1 MNYNNYR
8 NMTAAQ
14 RAAWTQA
21 YREFVSAQLPTIR
34 NAKQSSKELVEMMNK
49 GLDLLTA
56 FPFTRSF
63 VSETR
68 SFNSHFRVRTT
79 FIRYCDK
86 VTKEVQ
92 GTFGE
97 TVDLTDKSLLT
108 PHVGRPTKDEAQAR
122 ALAAERAR
130 QEREKNENTLF
141 GKMGDIPDDNTI
153 VEGTVSGNMTGGV
166 GFHLDQLKWLMS
178 DNLKEAVDTIREL
191 RNAAAEAA
199 TTAKTLAMEKAS
211 EDRIAVY
218 AKEAAEKTEAYERI
232 YEQVDNEMARVYVRL
247 KEDSTYIEEM
257 KNKGTDPD
265 ALRTALRPYWDK
277 VENKEVFKQQVIEDI
292 KANDPEQAKKREAE
306 EKKTKRKNEIIKY
319 LTRKD
324 KANTAKR
331 AKGMRER
338 YTELI
343 ALIGEEEAKPY
354 LPLVE
359 KAEDDAAGKTD
370 NPDSKGDSD
379 NSDNSEHGNSENA
392 GNTGKDGN
400 SSENVEQ

>member
-257 KNKGTDPD
+257 KSKGTDPD

-319 LTRKD
+319 FTRKD

-359 KAEDDAAGKTD
+359 KAEEDAAGKTD
-370 NPDSKGDSD
+370 NPDNNGDPD
-379 NSDNSEHGNSENA
+379 NSKSGNS
-392 GNTGKDGN
+392 GNTGKPE
-400 SSENVEQ
+400 ENAE

>member
-1 MNYNNYR
+1 
-8 NMTAAQ
+8 MTAAQ

-359 KAEDDAAGKTD
+359 KAEEDAAEKTD

-379 NSDNSEHGNSENA
+379 NSDNSEHGNSGITENA
-392 GNTGKDGN
+392 GKSG
-400 SSENVEQ
+400 ENVE

>member
-1 MNYNNYR
+1 
-8 NMTAAQ
+8 MTAAQ

-359 KAEDDAAGKTD
+359 KAEEDAAEITG
-370 NPDSKGDSD
+370 NPGNPGDS
-379 NSDNSEHGNSENA
+379 SENA
-392 GNTGKDGN
+392 
-400 SSENVEQ
+400 EQ

>member
-1 MNYNNYR
+1 
-8 NMTAAQ
+8 MTAAQ

-359 KAEDDAAGKTD
+359 KAEEDAAGKTD
-370 NPDSKGDSD
+370 NPDSNGDSD
-379 NSDNSEHGNSENA
+379 NSDNSEHGNSGITENA
-392 GNTGKDGN
+392 GKSG
-400 SSENVEQ
+400 ENVE

>member
-1 MNYNNYR
+1 
-8 NMTAAQ
+8 MTAAQ
-14 RAAWTQA
+14 RTAWTQA

-199 TTAKTLAMEKAS
+199 TTAKTLSMEKAS

-379 NSDNSEHGNSENA
+379 NSDNSEHGNSGITENA
-392 GNTGKDGN
+392 GKSG
-400 SSENVEQ
+400 ENVE

>member
-1 MNYNNYR
+1 
-8 NMTAAQ
+8 MTAAQ

-92 GTFGE
+92 GAFGE

-359 KAEDDAAGKTD
+359 KAEEDAAGKTD
-370 NPDSKGDSD
+370 NPDNNGDS
-379 NSDNSEHGNSENA
+379 E
-392 GNTGKDGN
+392 
-400 SSENVEQ
+400 ENVEQ

>member
-1 MNYNNYR
+1 
-8 NMTAAQ
+8 MTAAQ

-79 FIRYCDK
+79 FIRYCEK

-232 YEQVDNEMARVYVRL
+232 YEQVDNEMATVYVRL

-359 KAEDDAAGKTD
+359 KAEEDAAGKTD
-370 NPDSKGDSD
+370 NLDSNGDSD
-379 NSDNSEHGNSENA
+379 NSDNSEHGNSGITENA
-392 GNTGKDGN
+392 GK
-400 SSENVEQ
+400 SEENVE

>member
-1 MNYNNYR
+1 
-8 NMTAAQ
+8 MTAAQ

-141 GKMGDIPDDNTI
+141 GKMEDIPDDNTI

-338 YTELI
+338 YIELI

-354 LPLVE
+354 RPLVE
-359 KAEDDAAGKTD
+359 KAEEDAAGKTD
-370 NPDSKGDSD
+370 NPDNNGDSD
-379 NSDNSEHGNSENA
+379 NSDNSESGNSGNTGNSE
-392 GNTGKDGN
+392 
-400 SSENVEQ
+400 ENVE

>member
-1 MNYNNYR
+1 
-8 NMTAAQ
+8 MTAAQ

-359 KAEDDAAGKTD
+359 KAEEDAAGKTD
-370 NPDSKGDSD
+370 NPDNNGDSD
-379 NSDNSEHGNSENA
+379 ESA
-392 GNTGKDGN
+392 
-400 SSENVEQ
+400 EQ

>member
-1 MNYNNYR
+1 
-8 NMTAAQ
+8 MTAAQ

-359 KAEDDAAGKTD
+359 KAEEDAAGKTD

-379 NSDNSEHGNSENA
+379 NSDNSEHGNSGITENA
-392 GNTGKDGN
+392 GK
-400 SSENVEQ
+400 SEENVE

>member
-1 MNYNNYR
+1 
-8 NMTAAQ
+8 MTAVQ

-232 YEQVDNEMARVYVRL
+232 YEQVDNEMAMVYVRL

-277 VENKEVFKQQVIEDI
+277 VENKEVFKHQVIEDI

-370 NPDSKGDSD
+370 NPDSNGDSD
-379 NSDNSEHGNSENA
+379 NSEPGNSGNAGITENA
-392 GNTGKDGN
+392 GK
-400 SSENVEQ
+400 SEENVE

>member
-1 MNYNNYR
+1 
-8 NMTAAQ
+8 MTAAQ

-257 KNKGTDPD
+257 KSKGTDPD

-359 KAEDDAAGKTD
+359 KAEEDAAGKTD
-370 NPDSKGDSD
+370 NPDNNGDPD
-379 NSDNSEHGNSENA
+379 NSKSGNS
-392 GNTGKDGN
+392 GNTGKPE
-400 SSENVEQ
+400 ENAE

>member
-1 MNYNNYR
+1 
-8 NMTAAQ
+8 MTAAQ

-324 KANTAKR
+324 KANTVKR

-379 NSDNSEHGNSENA
+379 NSDNSEHGNSGITENA
-392 GNTGKDGN
+392 GK
-400 SSENVEQ
+400 SKENVE

>member
-1 MNYNNYR
+1 
-8 NMTAAQ
+8 MTAVQ

-97 TVDLTDKSLLT
+97 TVDLTDNLLLT

-379 NSDNSEHGNSENA
+379 NSEPGNSGNAGITENA
-392 GNTGKDGN
+392 GK
-400 SSENVEQ
+400 SEENAE

>member
-1 MNYNNYR
+1 
-8 NMTAAQ
+8 MTAAQ

-108 PHVGRPTKDEAQAR
+108 PHVGRPTKNEAQAR

-292 KANDPEQAKKREAE
+292 KANDTEQAKKREAE

-379 NSDNSEHGNSENA
+379 NSDNSESGNYGITGNA
-392 GNTGKDGN
+392 GK
-400 SSENVEQ
+400 SEENVE

>member
-247 KEDSTYIEEM
+247 KEDSTYMEEM
-257 KNKGTDPD
+257 KSKGTDPD

-343 ALIGEEEAKPY
+343 DLIGEEEAKPY

-359 KAEDDAAGKTD
+359 KAEEDAAGKTD
-370 NPDSKGDSD
+370 NPGNPGESD
-379 NSDNSEHGNSENA
+379 ENA
-392 GNTGKDGN
+392 
-400 SSENVEQ
+400 EQ

>member
-1 MNYNNYR
+1 
-8 NMTAAQ
+8 MTAAQ

-359 KAEDDAAGKTD
+359 KAEEDAAGKTD
-370 NPDSKGDSD
+370 NPDSNGDSD
-379 NSDNSEHGNSENA
+379 NSDNSESGNYGITGNA
-392 GNTGKDGN
+392 GK
-400 SSENVEQ
+400 SEENVE

>member
-1 MNYNNYR
+1 
-8 NMTAAQ
+8 MTAAQ

-359 KAEDDAAGKTD
+359 KAEEDAAGKTD
-370 NPDSKGDSD
+370 NPDSNGDSD
-379 NSDNSEHGNSENA
+379 NSDNSEHGNSGIIENA
-392 GNTGKDGN
+392 GK
-400 SSENVEQ
+400 SEENVE

>member
-1 MNYNNYR
+1 
-8 NMTAAQ
+8 MTAAQ

-130 QEREKNENTLF
+130 QDREKNENTLF

-247 KEDSTYIEEM
+247 KEDTTYIEEM
-257 KNKGTDPD
+257 KSKGTDPD
-265 ALRTALRPYWDK
+265 ALRTALRPYWDR

-359 KAEDDAAGKTD
+359 KAEDDAAG
-370 NPDSKGDSD
+370 
-379 NSDNSEHGNSENA
+379 NA
-392 GNTGKDGN
+392 GNTGEDGD
-400 SSENVEQ
+400 SSENAE

>member
-1 MNYNNYR
+1 
-8 NMTAAQ
+8 MTAAQ

-86 VTKEVQ
+86 VTKVGQ
-92 GTFGE
+92 VTFGE

-265 ALRTALRPYWDK
+265 ALRTALRPYWDR
-277 VENKEVFKQQVIEDI
+277 VENKELYKQQVIENI
-292 KANDPEQAKKREAE
+292 KANDPEQAKIREAE
-306 EKKTKRKNEIIKY
+306 ENKTKRKNDIIKY

-324 KANTAKR
+324 KVNTAKR
-331 AKGMRER
+331 AKTMRER
-338 YTELI
+338 YNELL
-343 ALIGEEEAKPY
+343 ALIGDEAKDY
-354 LPLVE
+354 LPLIE
-359 KAEDDAAGKTD
+359 KAEEDAGI
-370 NPDSKGDSD
+370 SD
-379 NSDNSEHGNSENA
+379 NNQ
-392 GNTGKDGN
+392 
-400 SSENVEQ
+400 SSEINNQQSEINNQ

>member
-1 MNYNNYR
+1 
-8 NMTAAQ
+8 MTAAQ

-122 ALAAERAR
+122 ALAAERTR

-141 GKMGDIPDDNTI
+141 GKMENIPDDNTI

-178 DNLKEAVDTIREL
+178 GNLKEAVDTIREL

-232 YEQVDNEMARVYVRL
+232 YEQVDNEMAKVYVRL
-247 KEDSTYIEEM
+247 KEDTTYIEEM

-359 KAEDDAAGKTD
+359 KAEEDAAAKTD
-370 NPDSKGDSD
+370 NPDNNGDSD
-379 NSDNSEHGNSENA
+379 NSE
-392 GNTGKDGN
+392 
-400 SSENVEQ
+400 ENVE

>member
-1 MNYNNYR
+1 
-8 NMTAAQ
+8 MTAAQ

-199 TTAKTLAMEKAS
+199 TTAKTLSMEKAS

-379 NSDNSEHGNSENA
+379 NSDNSEHGNS
-392 GNTGKDGN
+392 
-400 SSENVEQ
+400 